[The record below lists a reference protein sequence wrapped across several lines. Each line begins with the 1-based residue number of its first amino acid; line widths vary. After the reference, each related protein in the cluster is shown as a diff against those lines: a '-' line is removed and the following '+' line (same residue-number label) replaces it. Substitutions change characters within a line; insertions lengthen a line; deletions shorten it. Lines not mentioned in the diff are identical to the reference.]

1 MKKIAESV
9 TAIVPGEIEFQ
20 VPSPEKRSS
29 SDTGET
35 SPAEIVIAAAAADE
49 SFQRA
54 QAGEP
59 KGDRSQPFG
68 VKLSELAA
76 PRDDIKGKLYLEIL
90 RLFREWANVDTGPN
104 GVTLPTLDS
113 VRKAIFLG
121 QTFVWR
127 RTGVP
132 YRLVVA
138 RDHLAYSDA
147 GYDKIDYIV
156 FIYAEVNYAKTGRN
170 VKDYEAARE
179 TALEFG
185 DLVDRFLVRAGVAEE
200 LKAYEFRLGSNG

>member
-1 MKKIAESV
+1 M
-9 TAIVPGEIEFQ
+9 
-20 VPSPEKRSS
+20 
-29 SDTGET
+29 
-35 SPAEIVIAAAAADE
+35 
-49 SFQRA
+49 
-54 QAGEP
+54 
-59 KGDRSQPFG
+59 PFG
-68 VKLSELAA
+68 VKLSNLAA

-104 GVTLPTLDS
+104 GVTMPSLDS

-147 GYDKIDYIV
+147 GYDKIDYII
-156 FIYAEVNYAKTGRN
+156 FIYAEVNYTKTTRN
-170 VKDYEAARE
+170 AKDYEAAKE
-179 TALEFG
+179 TALEFR
-185 DLVDRFLVRAGVAEE
+185 DLVDTFLVRAGVAEE